1 MSNDP
6 IKDALKL
13 IPYGFYGITSRS
25 EDDANIMVA
34 NWITQVSFTPRLV
47 AIGLQ
52 KSSHTHDVVEKGR
65 VFAINIFKMGDQESI
80 MPYTKGRA
88 KNPDKVKDAKFSNAP
103 VTGTPILDGAAAYI
117 EFKVV
122 DIVDIGGDHDI
133 IVGEPVGAEI
143 LKPIES
149 GQVLNLPE
157 LGWSYAG

>member
-6 IKDALKL
+6 IKDALRL

-25 EDDANIMVA
+25 EDDVNIMVA

-52 KSSHTHDVVEKGR
+52 KSSHTHGVVEKGR
-65 VFAINIFKMGDQESI
+65 VFAINIFNMDDQESI